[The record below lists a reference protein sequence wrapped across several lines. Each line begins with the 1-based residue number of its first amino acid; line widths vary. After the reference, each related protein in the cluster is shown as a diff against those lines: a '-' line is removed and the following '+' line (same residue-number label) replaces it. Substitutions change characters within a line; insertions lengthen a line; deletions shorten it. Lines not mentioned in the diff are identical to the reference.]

1 MDIESVHHQPAKDMK
16 IPPKINKKFTTLM
29 NNLRIIQKNI
39 HYFTPYDGQFAR
51 TYYDLNNYAPLK
63 TSNGLLVN
71 NGRHLTKI
79 QLIAD
84 TFKLDQICDNPE
96 KNSLIT
102 AFCLADS
109 NINSNLLL
117 AATDSG

>member
-1 MDIESVHHQPAKDMK
+1 M
-16 IPPKINKKFTTLM
+16 
-29 NNLRIIQKNI
+29 
-39 HYFTPYDGQFAR
+39 
-51 TYYDLNNYAPLK
+51 
-63 TSNGLLVN
+63 N

-96 KNSLIT
+96 KNSLFT

-109 NINSNLLL
+109 HINSNLLL
-117 AATDSG
+117 ATTDSGQLLTWDTVKNHQFEYYALNQDLGGPLLAPAKALCLTQHLQNIYIGTTDNVIFPPYSH